1 MRRLVFIVRI
11 QGVKRM
17 NEREESK
24 TADSAILLGIDFG
37 NGDEEASLD
46 ELESLAQTAGIE
58 TYAKALQRRDKIEA
72 STYMGTGKL
81 RQIKELC
88 EGSGVNIAIVDDELK
103 GSQVREIEKILDM
116 RVIDRTTLILDI
128 FASRAKSTEGRLQ
141 VELAQYKYRLPRL
154 RGFGDALSRLGGGI
168 GTRGPGE
175 TKLETDRRH
184 IRRRIEHIE
193 KQLAETSVRREM
205 SRTNRKKNN
214 VPTVA
219 LVGYTNAGK
228 SSLMNRL
235 CPNAEVYVQDQ
246 LFATLDPTTRRVPL
260 GENLEVLLTDTVGFV
275 RKLPHS
281 LVEAFKSTLEEAV
294 LADFLLLVLD
304 ISPGQLD
311 AQWETTLSVLKELG
325 ADEKK
330 IIVVFNKLDLLDRD
344 AELVLLARLNGL
356 FPGAYYIST
365 HTGEGVDALKARLT
379 AIAAENF
386 QLLRVKLPPGRHDLA
401 ALAHASGRI
410 YEERYDEAGE
420 LELVFTI
427 GPVHRHKFLEY
438 TI

>member
-246 LFATLDPTTRRVPL
+246 LFATLDPTIRRI
-260 GENLEVLLTDTVGFV
+260 ENDDNADVLLVDTVGFI
-275 RKLPHS
+275 RKLPHD
-281 LVEAFKSTLEEAV
+281 LIDAFKSTLEESV
-294 LADFLLLVLD
+294 SADLLLHVAD
-304 ISPGQLD
+304 IRD
-311 AQWETTLSVLKELG
+311 AQAQEHCRVVQELLAELG
-325 ADEKK
+325 AKDKPTFMVWNKCDGLDGSIYEKNADSECTG
-330 IIVVFNKLDLLDRD
+330 VF
-344 AELVLLARLNGL
+344 
-356 FPGAYYIST
+356 YISAEDGSGIDELRRAVLSSVIRT
-365 HTGEGVDALKARLT
+365 RTRTLLIPYADGAAVNQLHSSFKILSETYTDKGVELKVNIDA
-379 AIAAENF
+379 AAAN
-386 QLLRVKLPPGRHDLA
+386 
-401 ALAHASGRI
+401 
-410 YEERYDEAGE
+410 RYA
-420 LELVFTI
+420 
-427 GPVHRHKFLEY
+427 EY
-438 TI
+438 IKE